1 MNKKEYFKS
10 TLEEQVNYINQ
21 KMNEGK
27 SFNDTCKEIL
37 LLKGGVSNKF
47 KKHGY
52 KLIEGQYLL
61 KQIPEKQYFDEKEK
75 EPILDE
81 VAVDIQDA
89 KEVLEDLIAT
99 KESEIALS
107 LSNEIENLDT
117 ENIENKNIENENIEN
132 ENTEESIKPVEGIMS
147 KGKNNDNKDKK
158 AKSKSKAGR
167 PQKYKKDHEGKNIDK
182 KKFTLEIDKKVYKA
196 LKHKKTEEGIAINIF
211 VEELL
216 RNAIEDKYFKKSNE

>member
-37 LLKGGVSNKF
+37 LLKGAVLNKF

-52 KLIEGQYLL
+52 KLIEGQYIL
-61 KQIPEKQYFDEKEK
+61 KQMPEKHNLNEDSI
-75 EPILDE
+75 EPSLDE
-81 VAVDIQDA
+81 VVSEIQDA
-89 KEVLEDLIAT
+89 KEILENLIVT
-99 KESEIALS
+99 QESEIALS
-107 LSNEIENLDT
+107 LSNENE
-117 ENIENKNIENENIEN
+117 NIENENIEN
-132 ENTEESIKPVEGIMS
+132 ENTEEGINPAQSITS
-147 KGKNNDNKDKK
+147 KGKNNDNKEKKTKLK
-158 AKSKSKAGR
+158 AKVGR

-196 LKHKKTEEGIAINIF
+196 LKHKKTEEGIAINLY
-211 VEELL
+211 VEDLL
-216 RNAIEDKYFKKSNE
+216 RKDIEDKYFRKSIK

>member
-21 KMNEGK
+21 KMNDGK

-61 KQIPEKQYFDEKEK
+61 KQIPEKQERVK
-75 EPILDE
+75 EPKLDE
-81 VAVDIQDA
+81 AALEIQDA
-89 KEVLEDLIAT
+89 KEVLEDLIVT
-99 KESEIALS
+99 QENEIALS
-107 LSNEIENLDT
+107 LSNE
-117 ENIENKNIENENIEN
+117 NENIEN
-132 ENTEESIKPVEGIMS
+132 ENINPIESTLGKVKNTEKE
-147 KGKNNDNKDKK
+147 KK
-158 AKSKSKAGR
+158 TKLKSKAGR
-167 PQKYKKDHEGKNIDK
+167 PQKYKKDREGKNIDK

-196 LKHKKTEEGIAINIF
+196 LKHKKAEEGIAINIY
-211 VEELL
+211 VEDLL
-216 RNAIEDKYFKKSNE
+216 RGAIEDKYFNKNI

>member
-1 MNKKEYFKS
+1 
-10 TLEEQVNYINQ
+10 
-21 KMNEGK
+21 MNEGK

-61 KQIPEKQYFDEKEK
+61 KQIPEKQYSDEKKK
-75 EPILDE
+75 ETDLDE
-81 VAVDIQDA
+81 AAIEIQDA
-89 KEVLEDLIAT
+89 KEMLEDLIAT
-99 KESEIALS
+99 QESEIALS
-107 LSNEIENLDT
+107 LSNENE
-117 ENIENKNIENENIEN
+117 NIENENIEN
-132 ENTEESIKPVEGIMS
+132 ENTDESIKPVESKMS
-147 KGKNNDNKDKK
+147 REKNKENKEKK
-158 AKSKSKAGR
+158 AKLKVKAGR

-216 RNAIEDKYFKKSNE
+216 RNAIEDKYFKNNSEKIE

>member
-37 LLKGGVSNKF
+37 LIKGGVLNKF

-52 KLIEGQYLL
+52 KLIEGQYIL
-61 KQIPEKQYFDEKEK
+61 KQIPEKHNLNEDSI
-75 EPILDE
+75 EPSLDE
-81 VAVDIQDA
+81 VVSEIQDA
-89 KEVLEDLIAT
+89 KEILENLIVT
-99 KESEIALS
+99 QESEIALS
-107 LSNEIENLDT
+107 LSN
-117 ENIENKNIENENIEN
+117 ENENIEN
-132 ENTEESIKPVEGIMS
+132 ENTEEGINPAQSITS
-147 KGKNNDNKDKK
+147 KGKNNDNKEKK
-158 AKSKSKAGR
+158 TKLKAKAGR

-196 LKHKKTEEGIAINIF
+196 LKHKKTEEGIAINLY
-211 VEELL
+211 VEDLL
-216 RNAIEDKYFKKSNE
+216 RKDIEDKYFRKSIQ

>member
-61 KQIPEKQYFDEKEK
+61 KQIPEKQYSNEELK
-75 EPILDE
+75 EPNLDE
-81 VAVDIQDA
+81 VAIEIQDA
-89 KEVLEDLIAT
+89 KEVLEDLIV
-99 KESEIALS
+99 KQESEIALS
-107 LSNEIENLDT
+107 LSNEIENA
-117 ENIENKNIENENIEN
+117 ENENV
-132 ENTEESIKPVEGIMS
+132 EESITQVEGITS
-147 KGKNNDNKDKK
+147 KGKNNDNKEKKTK
-158 AKSKSKAGR
+158 AKAKAGR

-196 LKHKKTEEGIAINIF
+196 LKHKKTEEGIAINIY
-211 VEELL
+211 VEDLL
-216 RNAIEDKYFKKSNE
+216 RKAIEDKYFKKSI

>member
-47 KKHGY
+47 KKNGY

-61 KQIPEKQYFDEKEK
+61 KQIPEKQYLNEKAID
-75 EPILDE
+75 PNLDE
-81 VAVDIQDA
+81 VTIEIQDA
-89 KEVLEDLIAT
+89 KEMLEDLIAT
-99 KESEIALS
+99 QESEIALS
-107 LSNEIENLDT
+107 LSD
-117 ENIENKNIENENIEN
+117 ENENIE
-132 ENTEESIKPVEGIMS
+132 EIIKPVVSLTIKE
-147 KGKNNDNKDKK
+147 KK
-158 AKSKSKAGR
+158 AKSKSKVGR
-167 PQKYKKDHEGKNIDK
+167 PQKYKKDHEGRNIDK

-216 RNAIEDKYFKKSNE
+216 RNAIEDKYFKNNKEKTE